1 MSLWTDKY
9 RPHKLDEFIYN
20 LDAVKIFKNLSQGL
34 DLPHLMVDGISG
46 IGKKSMVL
54 AFLRECIDN
63 CGLTGTEV
71 YKTQNMCIS
80 QKYGVKAVDLHVQH
94 SFYHYNLNPS
104 NHGVYDRYVIQDFL
118 KSLFRYRSITKFPYK
133 IVIIRDAENLSKDAQ
148 ESLRRTMET
157 CVKNCRFI
165 FMLNTNKQGNMIP
178 ALKSRCIR
186 VRLGSP
192 SREEALKIIRNMLE
206 NEGAGIS
213 KLFTDNFIKGFY
225 NRCQGNLSQCI
236 NLLQLAYIKHP
247 LEKIIKGTL
256 IPVEVC
262 MIGQA
267 CRIIVSK
274 LFESKVLP
282 LYDIRNIIYVL
293 LAHGVNSEEI
303 IKNIY
308 KITLDNLP
316 DKEPE
321 LTKLLDTVEFNIH
334 KSSREFYHL
343 ENYII
348 NLLCVIKNVNKPEG
362 NINEDMNTN
371 TQLVINEDNN
381 AVQPPNSSVEPPN
394 SLVQPSNSLIQPS
407 NSLNSSV
414 EELPALPEV
423 PAAIIP
429 EVPAVIP
436 EVSIDTIPPLAVD
449 VPSPTPPGSTKKLG
463 KLTLTLKKK
472 KPV

>member
-20 LDAVKIFKNLSQGL
+20 LDAVKIFKNLSCGL
-34 DLPHLMVDGISG
+34 DFPHLMVDGISG
-46 IGKKSMVL
+46 IGKKSMIM
-54 AFLRECIDN
+54 AFLRECIDYH
-63 CGLTGTEV
+63 GLTGSEV
-71 YKTQNMCIS
+71 YQTQNMCIS
-80 QKYGVKAVDLHVQH
+80 QKFNTKIVDLHVQH

-118 KSLFRYRSITKFPYK
+118 KTLFRYKSITKFPYK

-192 SREEALKIIRNMLE
+192 SREEALIIMRNIVERE
-206 NEGAGIS
+206 NIS
-213 KLFTDNFIKGFY
+213 QFFTDTFLKGFY
-225 NRCQGNLSQCI
+225 NRCQGNLSNCI
-236 NLLQLAYIKHP
+236 NLLQIAYIKYP

-262 MIGQA
+262 LVGQA
-267 CRIIVSK
+267 CRVIVSK

-303 IKNIY
+303 LKNIY

-316 DKEPE
+316 EREPE

-343 ENYII
+343 EYYII
-348 NLLCVIKNVNKPEG
+348 NLLCIIKNVNEVKKEENVPTTVASSSAVAEG
-362 NINEDMNTN
+362 
-371 TQLVINEDNN
+371 
-381 AVQPPNSSVEPPN
+381 
-394 SLVQPSNSLIQPS
+394 LIK
-407 NSLNSSV
+407 NYD
-414 EELPALPEV
+414 
-423 PAAIIP
+423 AI
-429 EVPAVIP
+429 EK
-436 EVSIDTIPPLAVD
+436 EKS
-449 VPSPTPPGSTKKLG
+449 GSTKKLG

-472 KPV
+472 PVAVVK